1 MIAGTTAGMDW
12 HTARALLDWHVE
24 LGATEAIGDAP
35 IDRLAAPPPAAA
47 KTAAQAPA
55 AATPPPPAA
64 VPTTPAPDP
73 VAVARQM
80 AAAAPDLAALHDALA
95 AYPHCELRKGARNT
109 VFADGN
115 PAARVMLIG
124 EAPGREEDLRG
135 LPFVGAAGQLLDR
148 MFAAIGLA
156 RSSPD
161 TQAALY
167 ITNPIPWRPPGNREP
182 TAEELAMLRP
192 FLERHVELAAPEVI
206 VLLGNT
212 ACQTVLGRRGIMRL
226 RGTWTEALGRPCL
239 PTLHPANLLRS
250 PENKREVWAD
260 LLSLKARLRS
270 LR

>member
-1 MIAGTTAGMDW
+1 MTAGMDW
-12 HTARALLDWHVE
+12 HLARALLEWQVE

-35 IDRLAAPPPAAA
+35 IDRFAASPPEPAAA
-47 KTAAQAPA
+47 PRPA
-55 AATPPPPAA
+55 AGAPPGVASSVA
-64 VPTTPAPDP
+64 VPATDP
-73 VAVARQM
+73 VAAAAAM
-80 AAAAPDLAALHDALA
+80 AAAAADLPALAAALA

-124 EAPGREEDLRG
+124 EGPGREEDQRG

-148 MFAAIGLA
+148 MFTAIGLSRA
-156 RSSPD
+156 GPD
-161 TQAALY
+161 AEHALY
-167 ITNPIPWRPPGNREP
+167 ITNAVPWRPPGNREP

-192 FLERHVELAAPEVI
+192 FLVRHVELADPDLI

-212 ACQTVLGRRGIMRL
+212 ACQAVLGRRGIMRL
-226 RGTWTEALGRPCL
+226 RGQWTEALGRPCL

-260 LLSLKARLRS
+260 LLELKARLRNLS
-270 LR
+270 